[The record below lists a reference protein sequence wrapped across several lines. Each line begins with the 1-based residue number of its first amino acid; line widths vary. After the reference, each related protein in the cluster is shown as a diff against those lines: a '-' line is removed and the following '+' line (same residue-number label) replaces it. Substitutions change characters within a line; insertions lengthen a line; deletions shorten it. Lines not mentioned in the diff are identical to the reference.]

1 MSFCRNELPG
11 DSNGGTLGGA
21 GGDGLSHFFS
31 VFSSVFICVFYMF
44 NIDLHVFIIMG
55 IADIS
60 IVFPFA
66 SVKSAKQS

>member
-1 MSFCRNELPG
+1 
-11 DSNGGTLGGA
+11 
-21 GGDGLSHFFS
+21 
-31 VFSSVFICVFYMF
+31 MF

-66 SVKSAKQS
+66 SVKSAKQSWNHRKPPEKIERYMTRNYHYFSRMLLLHVLGVFFCCYPPVH